1 MMVNWVSQLSS
12 TLASIM
18 FVWHIFKTYFPPTL
32 QIFLEKNLQKFTS
45 LFNPNI
51 EITFHEYSSD
61 GFRRSEA
68 YKTIENYLSSKST
81 EQASKL
87 KADVFKDG
95 KCIVLHM
102 EDYEEVSDV
111 FQGIKLSWSKV
122 KSIPRTQVISY
133 YASATEKRHYKL
145 SFHKRYRDQITKNY
159 LKFVL
164 EKGKEIAAKNRQRK
178 LYTNVS
184 WQSYSKSRRNMWSH
198 VVFEHP
204 ASFDTLA
211 MDPVKKKE
219 IMEELVNFSQSKD
232 YYARIGK
239 AWKRGYLLYGPPGTG
254 KSTMIAAIAN
264 FLNYDIYDLELTSV
278 ADNTDLRNLLI
289 ETSSKS
295 IIVIEDIDCSL
306 DIANQR
312 KKKKEA
318 KEKKTSGMEEE
329 EDQEDDNKN
338 SKITLSGLLNFIDGI
353 WSASCGERIII
364 FTTNYVEKLDQA
376 LIRSGRMDKHIE
388 LSYCKFE
395 GFKVLA
401 KNYLGLESHN
411 LFDIIE
417 NLLEETN
424 ISPADVAESLMP
436 KNIKGDAETCL
447 ENLIQA
453 LKTAKEEAKKKAE
466 EVERLK
472 AEEGIKRSEF
482 AEEAIKKEEE
492 L

>member
-1 MMVNWVSQLSS
+1 MMVNLVSQLST
-12 TLASIM
+12 TLASI
-18 FVWHIFKTYFPPTL
+18 I
-32 QIFLEKNLQKFTS
+32 

-122 KSIPRTQVISY
+122 KSIPTTQVISF
-133 YASATEKRHYKL
+133 YATSTEKRHYKL
-145 SFHKRYRDQITKNY
+145 SFHKRYRDQITKTY

-184 WQSYSKSRRNMWSH
+184 GQSYSTRSKKNMWSH

-219 IMEELVNFSQSKD
+219 IMDELVNFSQSKD

-306 DIANQR
+306 DIASQR
-312 KKKKEA
+312 KKIGKKKES
-318 KEKKTSGMEEE
+318 KEKKKSVMEEE
-329 EDQEDDNKN
+329 EDLEDDNKS

-411 LFDIIE
+411 LFGIIE

-436 KNIKGDAETCL
+436 KSIKGDAETCL
-447 ENLIQA
+447 ENLIQV
-453 LKTAKEEAKKKAE
+453 LKTAKEEARKKAE
-466 EVERLK
+466 EEERLK
-472 AEEGIKRSEF
+472 AEEGIKKSEF
-482 AEEAIKKEEE
+482 AEEAVKEEE
-492 L
+492 LENLF